1 MRCSSP
7 RGAMVVLACV
17 AALATLAPATATAPV
32 LAGFETVL
40 PLLQPAERSRL
51 QQRAETW
58 RRWTAAARARHA
70 ARVEAWDA
78 LPAAARGER
87 RERYRAW
94 QALPVDERAR
104 LVQARQRFLAL
115 DEARRQAL
123 RAGFDALDGSTRRG
137 WRLGPSL
144 GADYPRLQP
153 LLAQVPADEHEPLLR
168 VLRSM
173 TPRQRADLAV
183 LVQRTP
189 PEERVA
195 LRREVVST
203 ATANRDA
210 WLWERL
216 QR

>member
-1 MRCSSP
+1 MRCSSRAP
-7 RGAMVVLACV
+7 GVLVLACA
-17 AALATLAPATATAPV
+17 AALATLAAAASTPPV

-58 RRWTAAARARHA
+58 RGWTASERARHA
-70 ARVEAWDA
+70 ARVDAWEA
-78 LPAAARGER
+78 LPAAERGER

-94 QALPVDERAR
+94 QALPVRERTR
-104 LVQARQRFLAL
+104 LVQARQRYLAL
-115 DEARRQAL
+115 DEAQRQAL
-123 RAGFDALDGSTRRG
+123 RAAFDALDGSTRRG

-153 LLAQVPADEHEPLLR
+153 LLAQVPADEHAPLLR
-168 VLRSM
+168 VLRAM
-173 TPRQRADLAV
+173 TPRQRTDLAV

-189 PEERVA
+189 PQERAA
-195 LRREVVST
+195 LRREIVST
-203 ATANRDA
+203 AAANRDA

>member
-1 MRCSSP
+1 MRRSS
-7 RGAMVVLACV
+7 RVGMALALALAVVLVPV
-17 AALATLAPATATAPV
+17 ASTPRA

-40 PLLQPAERSRL
+40 PLLQPPERNRL
-51 QQRAETW
+51 RQRADTW
-58 RRWTAAARARHA
+58 RRWTAAERERHA
-70 ARVEAWDA
+70 ARVAAWDA
-78 LPAAARGER
+78 MPAARRGEY

-94 QALPVDERAR
+94 QALPLDERAR
-104 LVQARQRFLAL
+104 IAQARQRFLAL
-115 DEARRQAL
+115 DEAQRQAL
-123 RAGFDALDGSTRRG
+123 RSGFDALDGSARRG

-168 VLRSM
+168 VLRAM
-173 TPRQRADLAV
+173 ARQQRADLAV

-189 PEERVA
+189 PPERAA
-195 LRREVVST
+195 LRRELVST
-203 ATANRDA
+203 AAANRDA